1 MKRAAPT
8 TARTT
13 SSTAKKT
20 VVSPSLTKNKK
31 MMIPIR
37 MVEFFSGIGGM
48 RAAVESVLSDA
59 DDNLVSCAAFEI
71 SEKANSVY
79 RHNFPDNEKPSTTST
94 SGSFR
99 VRTKLVE
106 QLKVQDIPE
115 SNLWTMS
122 PPCQPFT
129 RTRMAKSLDLE
140 DKRCA
145 GFMAIMKMLKAIPEH
160 DRPTWILL
168 ENVEGFAGSQAHKL
182 FYDTLLECGYS
193 WMDGMLSPIEMGV
206 PNHRKRYYALC
217 EKSDRFFPRDQ
228 ASSDSTPSG
237 NDSLKVCLQLQ
248 DIPVRNLSTFVSH
261 DIDCHDLLI
270 PESVFSKEWAKEL
283 PIVSHLDAHSHCFT
297 GAYSRQLH
305 RSTGSLLLMEPDR
318 KESIKNCPIDRSN
331 MMHYC
336 GKLRRFSIH
345 ELLKLFGFPGSF
357 SFPKDVDLNY
367 KYKLIGNSVNV
378 SVVKELVRH
387 LLGR

>member
-8 TARTT
+8 AAPA
-13 SSTAKKT
+13 SAKKA
-20 VVSPSLTKNKK
+20 VAVSSVTL
-31 MMIPIR
+31 PIR

-48 RAAVESVLSDA
+48 RAAVESVLIN
-59 DDNLVSCAAFEI
+59 DDDLVSCVAFEI

-79 RHNFPDNEKPSTTST
+79 RHNFHQHEKPSSRTGCTF
-94 SGSFR
+94 G

-129 RTRMAKSLDLE
+129 RTRMAKLLDLE

-145 GFMAIMKMLKAIPEH
+145 GFLAIMKMLKTIPEPN
-160 DRPTWILL
+160 RPTWILL
-168 ENVEGFAGSQAHKL
+168 ENVEGFAGSQAHSL

-193 WMDGMLSPIEMGV
+193 WMDGMLSPIEIGI

-217 EKSDRFFPRDQ
+217 EKSNRFFARDQ
-228 ASSDSTPSG
+228 ASPESLPSG
-237 NDSLKVCLQLQ
+237 KDSLKVCLQLQ
-248 DIPVRNLSTFVSH
+248 DISVRNLSSFVSH
-261 DIDCHDLLI
+261 DIDCQDLLV
-270 PESVFSKEWAKEL
+270 PRSVFEKEWAKEL
-283 PIVSHLDAHSHCFT
+283 PVVSHLDTHSHCFT

-318 KESIKNCPIDRSN
+318 KESVKNCPIDRSN
-331 MMHYC
+331 MMQYC
-336 GKLRRFSIH
+336 GKLRRFSID
-345 ELLKLFGFPGSF
+345 ELLKLFGFPESF
-357 SFPKDVDLNY
+357 SFPKDIDLNY
-367 KYKLIGNSVNV
+367 KYKLVGNSVNV
-378 SVVKELVRH
+378 LVVKELVRH